1 MTTKILSGVYNAGYT
16 LSATFSGVSI
26 TGDGLV
32 RGVSPNG
39 YNYDGG
45 EALVVGFVAP
55 IANSGSEI
63 GGAGAEG
70 SPHSQGGTGGRG
82 ITTAGGSLVNA
93 YFVAGGEGGNGGAKG
108 GSGGAGG
115 AAVSFGGS
123 GAVSNG
129 DLLQGGAGGA
139 GADQMGYGAGGAGG
153 AGGLG
158 VDFGASSGSGT
169 VSNTGIVKG
178 GAGGA
183 GGAGNSPSG
192 GDYRGG
198 QGGLGGGAV
207 RLGDGGSVSNSG
219 QVIGGA
225 GGTGGGYSPGYGD
238 GGNGGSGAVGA
249 VLDGGGRVTNSGL
262 IEGGAGGAGGKGSA
276 FDSASVVSH
285 YGGDGGD
292 GGVGL
297 VLSGGG
303 SVFNTGQIIGGAAGA
318 GGHSTDVPGAAGG
331 VGYGIDMVAG
341 GRVTN
346 GATTATGAL
355 IKGAYGIYA
364 GTSGAATVTNFGTI
378 QATAAGAKSVWFGS
392 SADRLIAETGSK
404 LIGVAFG
411 GGGTLVVA
419 GGHGTIALGVGL
431 GVLTGDVTLECES
444 FADLVLDPGASWIL
458 TGPAKL
464 GSADAVANL
473 TIKDQATL
481 GAQGSIANAGVISLV
496 SAGAL
501 TELRILAAGATLSGG
516 GRVTLSGADSRI
528 VGAAGA
534 TLTNVN
540 DTLSGAGFIGTSAM
554 SLVNEAGGV
563 ILGNQTTALVINTGT
578 HAIINAGTIENS
590 GKGGALVRSAVVNNG
605 ILEAAGTGTLTLAGA
620 VSGTG
625 VGRITGGTLWA
636 RSTFVENV
644 TFTGTTGV
652 LELANSTAYTGRV
665 KGLSTSGTNSLDLT
679 DIAFT
684 SGVTKATFSG
694 TSSAGTLTVTDGA
707 HTAHI
712 KLVGDYLGSTFT
724 VSGDG
729 HGGTTVVDPALA
741 ILAHA
746 MAGFRAGAPPG
757 PAECA
762 GRTAPPPLALAHG

>member
-1 MTTKILSGVYNAGYT
+1 
-16 LSATFSGVSI
+16 
-26 TGDGLV
+26 
-32 RGVSPNG
+32 
-39 YNYDGG
+39 
-45 EALVVGFVAP
+45 
-55 IANSGSEI
+55 
-63 GGAGAEG
+63 
-70 SPHSQGGTGGRG
+70 
-82 ITTAGGSLVNA
+82 
-93 YFVAGGEGGNGGAKG
+93 
-108 GSGGAGG
+108 
-115 AAVSFGGS
+115 
-123 GAVSNG
+123 
-129 DLLQGGAGGA
+129 
-139 GADQMGYGAGGAGG
+139 
-153 AGGLG
+153 
-158 VDFGASSGSGT
+158 
-169 VSNTGIVKG
+169 
-178 GAGGA
+178 
-183 GGAGNSPSG
+183 
-192 GDYRGG
+192 
-198 QGGLGGGAV
+198 
-207 RLGDGGSVSNSG
+207 
-219 QVIGGA
+219 
-225 GGTGGGYSPGYGD
+225 
-238 GGNGGSGAVGA
+238 
-249 VLDGGGRVTNSGL
+249 
-262 IEGGAGGAGGKGSA
+262 
-276 FDSASVVSH
+276 
-285 YGGDGGD
+285 
-292 GGVGL
+292 
-297 VLSGGG
+297 
-303 SVFNTGQIIGGAAGA
+303 
-318 GGHSTDVPGAAGG
+318 
-331 VGYGIDMVAG
+331 
-341 GRVTN
+341 
-346 GATTATGAL
+346 
-355 IKGAYGIYA
+355 
-364 GTSGAATVTNFGTI
+364 
-378 QATAAGAKSVWFGS
+378 
-392 SADRLIAETGSK
+392 
-404 LIGVAFG
+404 
-411 GGGTLVVA
+411 
-419 GGHGTIALGVGL
+419 
-431 GVLTGDVTLECES
+431 
-444 FADLVLDPGASWIL
+444 
-458 TGPAKL
+458 
-464 GSADAVANL
+464 
-473 TIKDQATL
+473 
-481 GAQGSIANAGVISLV
+481 
-496 SAGAL
+496 
-501 TELRILAAGATLSGG
+501 
-516 GRVTLSGADSRI
+516 DSRI